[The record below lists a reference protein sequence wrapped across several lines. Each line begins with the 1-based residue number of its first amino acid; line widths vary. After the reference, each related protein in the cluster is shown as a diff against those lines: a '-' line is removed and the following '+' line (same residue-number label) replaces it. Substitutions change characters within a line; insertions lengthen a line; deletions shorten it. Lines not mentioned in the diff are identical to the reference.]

1 MKKVLFV
8 NSKVPQDG
16 LTDYGRR
23 FNAIIQKSS
32 KHKVKYVE
40 LMNVQNLDIQ
50 LSIFKPD
57 IVIYNYHVMTF
68 GNMQPFTTSKKGQFK
83 QMMIYHEFGASLDV
97 DGIIHVDSTK
107 EDDLAKK
114 FFSMPRPVFDYV
126 YDPVKNEVPNITSYG
141 FGGYH
146 KNFDKSVSLI
156 CEQFEKAKINF
167 NIPKCYFDYDINI
180 RRNIIN
186 TCNKIVES
194 SNKDIQINITEDF
207 LEGKLLTDYLSK
219 SDLIIFSHA
228 DRENAN
234 DLTLSAST
242 DYAME
247 ARRPIALSKSNMFR
261 HFDKANPSVY
271 TSERSLPEILESGVE
286 ALSEVYKDHCEDA
299 FRKKFDYII
308 DQM

>member
-8 NSKVPQDG
+8 NSKAPQDG

-23 FNAIIQKSS
+23 FNTIISKSS
-32 KHKVKYVE
+32 KHKIKYIE
-40 LMNVQNLDIQ
+40 LSNISNIDIQ

-68 GNMQPFTTSKKGQFK
+68 GNMNAFTSSKKGQFK
-83 QMMIYHEFGASLDV
+83 QMMIYHEYGASLDV

-107 EDDLAKK
+107 LDNIEKK
-114 FFSMPRPVFDYV
+114 FFSIPRPVFDYD
-126 YDPVKNEVPNITSYG
+126 YAPIKNEVPAITSYG

-156 CEQFEKAKINF
+156 CDQFEKAVINF
-167 NIPKCYFDYDINI
+167 NIPKCFFDYDINI
-180 RRNIIN
+180 RKNII
-186 TCNKIVES
+186 TECKKIVHECG
-194 SNKDIQINITEDF
+194 KDITINISEDF
-207 LEGKLLTDYLSK
+207 LEGKLLTDYLAK

-228 DRENAN
+228 DRENKN

-261 HFDKANPSVY
+261 HFEKAQPSVY
-271 TSERSLPEILESGVE
+271 TCDRTLPEILASGIDP
-286 ALSEVYKDHCEDA
+286 LKEVYQDHCEDS
-299 FRKKFDYII
+299 FRKKFDFII